1 MFHLL
6 PCEPSTFCQITFR
19 RASFHPPGIDV
30 LIKIDDLLSG
40 KHGKMGHFVRFYD
53 DSETLLDEVA
63 SFVERALRARGRG
76 IVIATGAHLD
86 ALRRRLD
93 ELARAEGRAV
103 PPSWDVTWLDA
114 EAILA
119 RFMVD
124 GWPDRARFEY
134 AVGRVVAEACAGGAP
149 VHAFGEMVALLCA
162 RGRYD
167 AALHLERLW
176 NELAK
181 KLDFSLFCA
190 YPWALFPSANAAHVF
205 RQVCA
210 EHDHACADAAAP
222 LPSGEPVDIGLVRL
236 EQKVHALQ
244 AEAARRRQA
253 EKDLLRRERE
263 FADIVENAAIGVHQ
277 MGADGTILWANKAEL
292 QMLGYRWVEYVGH
305 HVARFHTD
313 PAVVDGML
321 ARLAAGEPVHD
332 QPARL
337 RCKDGT
343 IRHVVIRSNACFDD
357 GRLRYSRCFTR
368 DATEHVRHLT
378 EIGRAHAR
386 NVELVTALEAA
397 GRAEDEFL
405 AMVGRTLRTALDAR
419 ATERAHRRLRRI
431 ARLVDVRLRGRTQG
445 GLQYRFSQF
454 EGRVVDNL
462 RQQFIAFSVEAEVL
476 KFGQFITKAGRQSP
490 YFFNAG
496 LFHDGATL
504 GKLADF
510 YAQTLLDSGLEFD
523 MLFGPAYKGITLAS
537 ATAVALAA
545 KGRNTSF
552 AYNRKEAKDHGEGG
566 TIVGAKL
573 AGKVVIIDDVIS
585 AGTSVRESVAMIR
598 AAGAEPA
605 AVLIALDRMER
616 GGKDGVLSPLSAV
629 QEVSQMYGIPVISIA
644 SLADLFG
651 YLESNP
657 ELARYKDAVAAYR
670 QQYGV
675 A

>member
-1 MFHLL
+1 
-6 PCEPSTFCQITFR
+6 
-19 RASFHPPGIDV
+19 V
-30 LIKIDDLLSG
+30 LIKSDDLLSG
-40 KHGKMGHFVRFYD
+40 KHGKTGHFVRFYD
-53 DSETLLDEVA
+53 DTELLLDEVA
-63 SFVERALRARGRG
+63 GFIGRAVRARGHG
-76 IVIATGAHLD
+76 IVIATGAHGD
-86 ALRRRLD
+86 ALRGRLD
-93 ELARAEGRAV
+93 TLARGEGHGAV
-103 PPSWDVTWLDA
+103 PAWDVTWLDA
-114 EAILA
+114 ETTLA
-119 RFMVD
+119 RVLAD
-124 GWPDRARFEY
+124 GWPDRARFQHEIGRIV
-134 AVGRVVAEACAGGAP
+134 AVACVDGRP
-149 VHAFGEMVALLCA
+149 VHLFGDMVALLCA

-176 NELAK
+176 NELARQ
-181 KLDFSLFCA
+181 LDFSLFCA
-190 YPWALFPSANAAHVF
+190 YPWTLFPTADVAHVF

-210 EHDHACADAAAP
+210 EHKHACADATAR
-222 LPSGEPVDIGLVRL
+222 LPKGRSVDINLVRL
-236 EQKVHALQ
+236 EQKVVALQ

-253 EKDLLRRERE
+253 EQDLEQRERE
-263 FADIVENAAIGVHQ
+263 LADFVENAAEGLHRV
-277 MGADGTILWANKAEL
+277 GADGTILWANKAEL
-292 QMLGYRWVEYVGH
+292 QMLGYRWEDYVGH
-305 HVARFHTD
+305 HIARFH
-313 PAVVDGML
+313 VDADVIEDIL
-321 ARLAAGEPVHD
+321 ARLAAGEAVLD

-337 RCKDGT
+337 RCKDGS
-343 IRHVVIRSNACFDD
+343 IRHVVIRSNACIED
-357 GRLRYSRCFTR
+357 GRLRYTRCFTR
-368 DATEHVRHLT
+368 DTTDYVHSLDEVAR
-378 EIGRAHAR
+378 GRAGHAQLR
-386 NVELVTALEAA
+386 DALTAA
-397 GRAEDEFL
+397 RHAEDAFL
-405 AMVGRTLRTALDAR
+405 ALLGQRL
-419 ATERAHRRLRRI
+419 RRLRMRRDP
-431 ARLVDVRLRGRTQG
+431 APDERAPGERVSGAGELRRLVRLVDGRLRRRAGSR
-445 GLQYRFSQF
+445 LQYRFSPF

-504 GKLADF
+504 GRLADF

-629 QEVSQMYGIPVISIA
+629 QEVSQTYGIPVISIA

-651 YLESNP
+651 YLETDP
-657 ELARYKDAVAAYR
+657 ALAQYKDAVAAYR